1 MGNEFIDTLQEL
13 INSICDRLYAE
24 RQLITKQTVKKLV
37 LLHEN
42 WVADENH
49 LDQAIPQFINTW
61 RLHNLDGADDLS
73 ADSISVLNA
82 QLCKYKSDLYNAQQ
96 SINQLQD
103 ELIAKN
109 NEVNILRK
117 SMIKELRGLLDV

>member
-1 MGNEFIDTLQEL
+1 MSNEFIDTLQEL

-24 RQLITKQTVKKLV
+24 RQLITKQTVKKMV

-42 WVADENH
+42 WVADETH
-49 LDQAIPQFINTW
+49 LDQALPQFINAW

-73 ADSISVLNA
+73 SESLSNLNA
-82 QLCKYKSDLYNAQQ
+82 QLCKYKTDLYNAQQ
-96 SINQLQD
+96 SINQLKG

-109 NEVNILRK
+109 NEISMLRTM
-117 SMIKELRGLLDV
+117 MITDLRGMLDV